1 MAVTLLPSKL
11 VYSPS
16 TTMYLSL
23 FSSGTFKLSYAPW
36 HTSQFLSQA
45 RATTT
50 DGFLEGQLGADPE
63 FGTCLQC
70 AAIDRARLKTNPVTP
85 RSGICSG
92 CFKKYCYDPQNPP
105 PEGQIVGRRFKF
117 KDPDPFGLK
126 SFYMTHKAHVIIAAI
141 IVGVGLIAT
150 ITGCVMFWW
159 RRFQRRRAVAYQKL
173 ARGDGS
179 EWSPRMARESYD
191 GEPPHY
197 LVLSNEKANRSY
209 SEVGYGVTKTHYAE
223 PSYETAKA
231 HYEEPSYETSELHSA
246 GPSYDI
252 AKTHYAEPSYDTTET
267 HYEERSYETA
277 KRHYAGP
284 SYGAAKTHYAAP
296 DYAPEKTHYAEP
308 SYETVQAHYAEP
320 NYETEETQ
328 PTCGSEKRD

>member
-1 MAVTLLPSKL
+1 MLLRPMAVTPLPSKL

-16 TTMYLSL
+16 ATMCSSP

-50 DGFLEGQLGADPE
+50 DGFLDGHLGADPM

-92 CFKKYCYDPQNPP
+92 CFQKYCYDPQNLP

-126 SFYMTHKAHVIIAAI
+126 SFYMTHKAGVIITAI

-159 RRFQRRRAVAYQKL
+159 RRFQRRRVRAVAYQRL

-179 EWSPRMARESYD
+179 EWPLHMGRESYD
-191 GEPPHY
+191 GKAPRY
-197 LVLSNEKANRSY
+197 SMLSNEKAYRPY
-209 SEVGYGVTKTHYAE
+209 SEVGYKVAKTHYAE

-231 HYEEPSYETSELHSA
+231 HYEEPSYETAQLHYAGTTYEAPRTYYAEPSYGTVETHYA
-246 GPSYDI
+246 GPTYEVP
-252 AKTHYAEPSYDTTET
+252 KTHYAEPSYDTVET
-267 HYEERSYETA
+267 
-277 KRHYAGP
+277 
-284 SYGAAKTHYAAP
+284 
-296 DYAPEKTHYAEP
+296 
-308 SYETVQAHYAEP
+308 HYAEP
-320 NYETEETQ
+320 NYKMEKTYYTG
-328 PTCGSEKRD
+328 PTYGSERRD